1 MYNKWIGL
9 MVVMEYFHTV
19 KLVDCLDENMKV
31 IHSFACSSTYDLRQA
46 CLKKRKKKIIKNL
59 PVKNSKL

>member
-1 MYNKWIGL
+1 MDWIDGGDGVL
-9 MVVMEYFHTV
+9 PYSEAS
-19 KLVDCLDENMKV
+19 DCLDENMKM